1 MHRKTLA
8 VFAMAAATLGL
19 AATLLPAT
27 TALAAPAEA
36 QCETVHQLRIYDVPI
51 ENGDAFH
58 DRFRDH
64 AVRIMARHGFNIRA
78 MWESRSEGK
87 LEFVYLLE
95 WPDAETLKARWA
107 AFMADEEWSEIKR
120 QTAARHGTFVNDIED
135 RTLCL
140 TDYSP
145 KL

>member
-1 MHRKTLA
+1 
-8 VFAMAAATLGL
+8 MAAATLGL
-19 AATLLPAT
+19 AATLLPAI

-95 WPDAETLKARWA
+95 WPDAERSEERRVGKECVSTCRSRW
-107 AFMADEEWSEIKR
+107 
-120 QTAARHGTFVNDIED
+120 
-135 RTLCL
+135 
-140 TDYSP
+140 SP
-145 KL
+145 YH